1 MIPSFLSKS
10 PMKLV
15 NIYIVFLFF
24 CMQNMI
30 HFQTE
35 SNLGPFKKLKNE
47 KKNHFGGNSV
57 FFHFNLVNKIIS
69 LLKNTSLS
77 NYLIVV

>member
-47 KKNHFGGNSV
+47 KKKTILGGTQY
-57 FFHFNLVNKIIS
+57 FFI
-69 LLKNTSLS
+69 
-77 NYLIVV
+77 LI